1 MSGSGIKWING
12 ATKRHCERTPAQA
25 DAILNQHFGD
35 AGLPRKPALAAL
47 AASAVDRVDYNST
60 EV

>member
-1 MSGSGIKWING
+1 MKWING
-12 ATKRHCERTPAQA
+12 ATKRQCERTPAQA

-35 AGLPRKPALAAL
+35 AGLPRKPVLAAP
-47 AASAVDRVDYNST
+47 AASAVDRVDYNSN